1 MSIAARVLLV
11 LKERSDA
18 RVSVFLTRGTAQGP
32 CTWYCKVLYRQEHR
46 YTLLSFTFTGLH
58 TKLLESLMQR
68 ALTTDLLTTSTVRT
82 PDPSIGQTC
91 LISAGLWLQV
101 CSRVA
106 ATVTGVAARCVFGRM
121 SATVGEMAR
130 V

>member
-1 MSIAARVLLV
+1 MLLV

-32 CTWYCKVLYRQEHR
+32 CTTTWYCKVLYRQEHR